1 MVTFL
6 LMDNTV
12 IFNDLYPQTWPRRAG
27 GMDVRPGV
35 VKNQDFRIYVNQW
48 EWMRK
53 NTSWALYLK
62 INQINCIKLYR
73 RLSVG
78 VWNTFLA
85 RNTNLI
91 FSTPAVAERLKN
103 AKTTAPRNCW
113 GKITDWWRDQLF
125 QIKTQ
130 HLPVGEALLSE
141 ILLQADSEPLSEN
154 HPLECSSNLILRMV
168 AG

>member
-12 IFNDLYPQTWPRRAG
+12 IFNHLNPQTWSRRAG

-35 VKNQDFRIYVNQW
+35 VKKKKSQDFRIYVNQW

-73 RLSVG
+73 RLSVCVFNASG
-78 VWNTFLA
+78 GGATWK
-85 RNTNLI
+85 RKDDC
-91 FSTPAVAERLKN
+91 AEKLLRQ
-103 AKTTAPRNCW
+103 
-113 GKITDWWRDQLF
+113 ITDWWRDQLF

-141 ILLQADSEPLSEN
+141 FLLQADSEPLSEN
-154 HPLECSSNLILRMV
+154 HPLESSSNLILRMV
-168 AG
+168 AS